1 MLEFG
6 HCLLEVS
13 LLLLLTAKKSSFP
26 RGVIKLLAV
35 LPRLTGTIELQT
47 TASTPTAASHSEAS
61 IKWIANLSKGTGM
74 VKKQLYICQIW
85 GIYNIYYNHLKL

>member
-1 MLEFG
+1 MCSYVQVEAYEHNSAG
-6 HCLLEVS
+6 VWTKCLLEVS

-47 TASTPTAASHSEAS
+47 TARTPTAASHSEAN
-61 IKWIANLSKGTGM
+61 IKWIANLS
-74 VKKQLYICQIW
+74 
-85 GIYNIYYNHLKL
+85 